1 MIKATTM
8 NNLKLE
14 YWEPT
19 KLIGYIKNPRK
30 NDQVIQRM
38 VESISEFG
46 FTIPVLA
53 KSDGSVIDGHLRLKA
68 AIKMKME
75 QVPVVIAD
83 HLSESQIKA
92 FRLLANRSANWAEWD
107 EDLLKVELLD
117 LKNSAFDLSL
127 TGFDTKEL
135 DQLLVQD
142 VVETKDDG
150 EEATSKADEL
160 QQKWQVKLGDV
171 FECGYHRIACGDC
184 SDQSL
189 VLRLL
194 QTDSIQLLLTDPPYG
209 VKMDKGFSGGG
220 RSFGGKEGK
229 QIVVRSYTDE
239 WDSERPSKAVF
250 DSLLSL
256 AKESIVWGGNFFA
269 DILPMSTHWLVWDK
283 HQTMPTFGDCELAWT
298 SIKRKSIK
306 KYDVEYNGLIG
317 KEKERFHPTQKPLK
331 LFEQVIVD
339 YTKPNELILDSYGG
353 SGTTM
358 IACQSQGRIARL
370 IERSPE
376 YVAVTLERYSALTNE
391 TPRLL

>member
-1 MIKATTM
+1 M
-8 NNLKLE
+8 LKYNPDIIWKDINSLVP
-14 YWEPT
+14 YVSNT
-19 KLIGYIKNPRK
+19 KKHPSSQIDKLAGAIA
-30 NDQVIQRM
+30 
-38 VESISEFG
+38 EFG
-46 FTIPVLA
+46 FDQPI
-53 KSDGSVIDGHLRLKA
+53 VIDGDGII
-68 AIKMKME
+68 IKG
-75 QVPVVIAD
+75 
-83 HLSESQIKA
+83 HG
-92 FRLLANRSANWAEWD
+92 RLLASKKLKLKEVPVLVRTDLTPAQVKAARIADNRLAESEWD